1 MSSDTSHAFCLK
13 LNNHQRFLTGALA
26 QLYANEALVDVTL
39 SAEGQQL
46 RAHQLVL
53 AACSPY
59 FRRLFADTHHRPVH
73 YPIVVIK
80 GMPFA
85 DLKAIVEFIYWGEVC
100 IPRRQLQ
107 SLLAN
112 GAELQVKGL
121 HEFDMDNWA
130 DSAGAAIDDDEQEV
144 AAEDEEEE
152 VVDESIGGDKQ
163 AVKSVG
169 KGRLNACESDENGA
183 VSARKQTRK
192 LRGRAGPSK
201 AANGDANGTDTWPT
215 SIALLMDWDVNG
227 SEAKKSM
234 TDDSPTS
241 SSSTGSN
248 SGDTSVPFNVVDQS
262 MSIDVK
268 HIVNM
273 KDNETEEDNTADSC
287 SSGESTGAAVGNDID
302 SDDPFPLNL
311 DMDSKG
317 QPIRGTSSPPKQT
330 DSGQNTLELNLP
342 APVALDESSDDLSS
356 DTMDTAIDTPVIAEG
371 RPMVVKRLSTKGSS
385 KKRVQRVSK
394 AGIPRKGNSVRSQK
408 KFKCP
413 ECHKIY
419 LSPQNMREHLHN
431 THTNPDQKYVCT
443 IGVLEGGY

>member
-1 MSSDTSHAFCLK
+1 
-13 LNNHQRFLTGALA
+13 
-26 QLYANEALVDVTL
+26 
-39 SAEGQQL
+39 EGQQL

-201 AANGDANGTDTWPT
+201 AANGDANGTDTWPVNNGRSHTTVANDEMVANDTPVDDNSRKSNDKLKQITAKSSAKSEWKDSQSDGNANNNDNNCET

-262 MSIDVK
+262 MS
-268 HIVNM
+268 
-273 KDNETEEDNTADSC
+273 
-287 SSGESTGAAVGNDID
+287 
-302 SDDPFPLNL
+302 
-311 DMDSKG
+311 
-317 QPIRGTSSPPKQT
+317 
-330 DSGQNTLELNLP
+330 
-342 APVALDESSDDLSS
+342 
-356 DTMDTAIDTPVIAEG
+356 
-371 RPMVVKRLSTKGSS
+371 
-385 KKRVQRVSK
+385 
-394 AGIPRKGNSVRSQK
+394 
-408 KFKCP
+408 
-413 ECHKIY
+413 
-419 LSPQNMREHLHN
+419 
-431 THTNPDQKYVCT
+431 
-443 IGVLEGGY
+443 